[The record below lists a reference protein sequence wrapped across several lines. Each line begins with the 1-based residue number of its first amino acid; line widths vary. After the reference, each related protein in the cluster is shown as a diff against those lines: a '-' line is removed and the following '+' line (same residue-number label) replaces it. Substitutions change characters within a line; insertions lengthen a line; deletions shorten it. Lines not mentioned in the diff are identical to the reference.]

1 VGKKW
6 YDTIPDMVDEIQALE
21 RASWNKGEREL
32 PANVIDLVFKAK
44 SLYRREIN

>member
-21 RASWNKGEREL
+21 RASRNQQQREL
-32 PANVIDLVFKAK
+32 PVDVIDLVSKAK
-44 SLYRREIN
+44 SLV